1 MDADDISDILK
12 CINVDMTFTGIKTLR
27 MRYRIGLF
35 LIRCGFRAIGV
46 TGTVGVEKHNVEK
59 VQSGADVDDR

>member
-12 CINVDMTFTGIKTLR
+12 YINVDMTFTGIKTLR

-35 LIRCGFRAIGV
+35 LIRCAFRIIGV
-46 TGTVGVEKHNVEK
+46 TGTVGVEKHNVEE
-59 VQSGADVDDR
+59 V